1 MLLVLLV
8 LLPVAAGILAL
19 ITRNRRARRIILPLA
34 GVSHSAMTAYCWARL
49 PEQEMGGL
57 LGLDSLGLLF
67 LSVTSALFLCA
78 SFYSVGYL
86 AREQSGDREDFEQGY
101 LFSNAPEA
109 VFVACMLF
117 FLAAMTLVCVS
128 QHLGILWVGIEA
140 TTVTSAPLIYF
151 HRHRR
156 SLEATWK
163 YLMICSVGIALALMG
178 YLLLAVSATGAS
190 GGTVT
195 MTVDGLLESAAVLHT
210 PWLKAAV
217 IFFIVGYGTKV
228 GLAPLHTWLPDAHS
242 EAPSVVSAL
251 LSGAVLNCAF
261 LGIMRVVQVSQ
272 AAGLRDFTGGMLT
285 ALGLLSLGVAAVFI
299 LRQPDYKRMLAYSS
313 VEHMGIVALGVGL
326 GGGAA
331 FGGVF
336 HALNHSL
343 TKGMLFLVA
352 GNILAFYRT
361 KKSDEVRGVMRAL
374 PISGMLWVAG
384 FLAITGS
391 PPFGTF
397 MSEFAVLKYA
407 LDSGHYLAA
416 AVYLVL
422 LAIIFVG
429 MAGVVL
435 KMALG
440 PLPETS
446 AKAAA
451 EPIGSVLPA
460 AALGLAVML
469 FGVYLPSPLQALLHD
484 AAGLIGGF

>member
-1 MLLVLLV
+1 MHLILLVLT
-8 LLPVAAGILAL
+8 PVTAGILAL
-19 ITRNRRARRIILPLA
+19 LTRNQSARRFILPVA
-34 GVSHSAMTAYCWARL
+34 GVLHAAMTAYCWAGM
-49 PEQEMGGL
+49 PEPGMGGL
-57 LGLDSLGLLF
+57 MGLDSLGLLF

-86 AREQSGDREDFEQGY
+86 AREQSGDREDFEHGY

-128 QHLGILWVGIEA
+128 QHLGLLWVGIEA
-140 TTVTSAPLIYF
+140 TTVASAPLIYF

-190 GGTVT
+190 GATVT
-195 MTVDGLLESAAVLHT
+195 MTVGGLLESAAMLHT

-217 IFFIVGYGTKV
+217 IFFLVGYGTKV

-272 AAGLRDFTGGMLT
+272 AAGLREFAGGILT
-285 ALGLLSLGVAAVFI
+285 VLGLLSLGVAAVFI

-326 GGGAA
+326 GGGAV

-343 TKGMLFLVA
+343 AKGMLFLAA

-374 PISGMLWVAG
+374 PASGALWVAG

-397 MSEFAVLKYA
+397 MSEFTVLKYA
-407 LDSGHYLAA
+407 LDGGHYVAA
-416 AVYLVL
+416 TLYLLL

-435 KMALG
+435 RMSLG
-440 PLPETS
+440 PLPEKS
-446 AKAAA
+446 GRPAP
-451 EPIGSVLPA
+451 EPAGAVLPA
-460 AALGLAVML
+460 AALGLAVTV
-469 FGVYLPSPLQALLHD
+469 FGIYLPTPLRSLLHD